1 MTENADTA
9 KQSVDDGTALGEVT
23 EFVSILMQHDKGR
36 AQVEASKAL
45 DECVQ
50 AALNTGKKGG
60 KVTVAVAVEPLESG
74 AVKLLVTVDSR
85 PVKDPAG
92 SVWFA
97 DGDGKLSRDN
107 AGLFYAR

>member
-1 MTENADTA
+1 MSETPDAATKA
-9 KQSVDDGTALGEVT
+9 VDDGTAPGEVT
-23 EFVSILMQHDKGR
+23 EFVSVLMQHDKGR
-36 AQVEASKAL
+36 AQVDASKAL

-60 KVTVAVAVEPLESG
+60 KVTVSIAVEPLDSG

-97 DGDGKLSRDN
+97 DGEGHLSRDN